1 MFVTIFKLVVFFGFV
16 LIIINIL
23 RLIVFLYKIMTGRIR
38 PENKTKKHN
47 SAKNSKIIELD
58 KDQYH
63 VD

>member
-16 LIIINIL
+16 LLVINGL

-38 PENKTKKHN
+38 PKTETKKRN
-47 SAKNSKIIELD
+47 AAKNSKIIELD